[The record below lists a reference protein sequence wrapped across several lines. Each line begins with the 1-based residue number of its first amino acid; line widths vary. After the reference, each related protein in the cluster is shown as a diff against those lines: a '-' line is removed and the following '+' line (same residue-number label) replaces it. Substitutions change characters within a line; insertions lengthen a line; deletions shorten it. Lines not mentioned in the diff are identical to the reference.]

1 MKKGLVFIVFVVI
14 AFTGHEQAGASIVYD
29 PTNGTTMA
37 SMLTTL
43 EELKETTES
52 WKSNAEFLKKVV
64 DQGKEVKR
72 LVSLLDGLVCS
83 TDELE
88 IYLEI
93 DQSFQLCE
101 NKLELDMCLGK
112 IDGVSEKLKLIATGA
127 IVLSQYETI
136 HSLKELND
144 ELEEAIRSTSSMNH
158 FLRERFMK
166 RMKEEYEAENA
177 LDNTGF
183 GTNFNVI

>member
-1 MKKGLVFIVFVVI
+1 MKKGIVLVSMLSISFM
-14 AFTGHEQAGASIVYD
+14 GQLQAGASIVYD
-29 PTNGTTMA
+29 PTNGSTMA

-43 EELKETTES
+43 GELKETTES
-52 WKSNAEFLKKVV
+52 WKANAEFLSKVV

-72 LVSLLDGLVCS
+72 LVALLESLVCS

-88 IYLEI
+88 IYLEV
-93 DQSFQLCE
+93 DNSFQLCE

-112 IDGVSEKLKLIATGA
+112 IEGVSDKLRMIASGA

-144 ELEEAIRSTSSMNH
+144 ELEDAVRQTSDMNS
-158 FLRERFMK
+158 FLRGRFMN
-166 RMKEEYEAENA
+166 RMKEEHESEHA
-177 LDNTGF
+177 LENTGF
-183 GTNFNVI
+183 GTTFNVI